1 MANFQI
7 SAITENGVQLKSHVD
22 VGAVFTATRIVI
34 GSGYIPSGKTAKTMT
49 DVVSPIKELP
59 INKKER
65 SPDGRV
71 VFGGVYTN
79 EGVTAEFYFRELAL
93 YAKAVY
99 PNGTEVDEVLYCYL
113 NAAGNAELMAA
124 YSTGTVVERQMDI
137 VTYIGNEAQVDLTIQ
152 SGLYLAHAAKH
163 AAGGEDPITPNSIGA
178 LGKFEALNLTSLGT
192 SIPSNSNLDD
202 YTTPGNYYSA
212 RGTTTNTLIN
222 APLTGEGFRL
232 VVMAGYVDE
241 RVHQFAFCNDDLIYL
256 RMLRDGAWSNWT
268 SLSKS
273 THTHSTV
280 DIITG
285 TLPLSRGGTNAKT
298 AAEARTNLNVPSVD
312 DMNTAIQ
319 NRAVAKTGDQTMAGS
334 LAAKSFTSTDGIA
347 TATLVADGVHNLAQ
361 LSVSGSRGSA
371 ALTLSPDSLVM
382 VTPDGYSYEFIHAG
396 NINDFFGVAPATVE

>member
-34 GSGYIPSGKTAKTMT
+34 GSGYIPNGKTAKTMT
-49 DVVSPIKELP
+49 DVVTPVKELP

-113 NAAGNAELMAA
+113 NAAESAELMAA

-163 AAGGEDPITPNSIGA
+163 AAGGEDPVTCDMIGAVKKSGDTMTGDLNQRISGGEGKLTANAYRMAMRHTPNISVPDEYSLLGVFGDSALKDAVQLWRKENGVEENYKIIHTGNKDLIKPSDIGA
-178 LGKFEALNLTSLGT
+178 VG
-192 SIPSNSNLDD
+192 
-202 YTTPGNYYSA
+202 
-212 RGTTTNTLIN
+212 
-222 APLTGEGFRL
+222 
-232 VVMAGYVDE
+232 
-241 RVHQFAFCNDDLIYL
+241 
-256 RMLRDGAWSNWT
+256 
-268 SLSKS
+268 
-273 THTHSTV
+273 
-280 DIITG
+280 
-285 TLPLSRGGTNAKT
+285 
-298 AAEARTNLNVPSVD
+298 
-312 DMNTAIQ
+312 
-319 NRAVAKTGDQTMAGS
+319 KTGDQTMTGS
-334 LAAKSFTSTDGIA
+334 LSGRAFLVSDGYMKGDYGVDGALKRVEIRA
-347 TATLVADGVHNLAQ
+347 IDPSNGAMGALLVNPSGLLFMDGGGYEYRVVHEGNLAQ
-361 LSVSGSRGSA
+361 FL
-371 ALTLSPDSLVM
+371 
-382 VTPDGYSYEFIHAG
+382 
-396 NINDFFGVAPATVE
+396 GVAPATVE